1 MSTLAMSGITLIL
14 YFCCTEKESKESQL
28 VPYECRPGLAG
39 QVKLYFVVIPHEIS
53 GYTLFFS
60 FVARGIVVT
69 CKTTDLVS

>member
-1 MSTLAMSGITLIL
+1 MYATLSKYYLVRAVSAYCRYIRTYGVRGQ
-14 YFCCTEKESKESQL
+14 YFPRQMGTSKI
-28 VPYECRPGLAG
+28 
-39 QVKLYFVVIPHEIS
+39 YFVVIPHEIS